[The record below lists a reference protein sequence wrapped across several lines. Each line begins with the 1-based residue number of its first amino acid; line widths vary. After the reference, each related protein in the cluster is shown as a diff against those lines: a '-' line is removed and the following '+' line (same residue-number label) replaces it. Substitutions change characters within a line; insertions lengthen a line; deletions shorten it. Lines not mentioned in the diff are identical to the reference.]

1 MSVCIQ
7 MEAHTQEERDMGLLH
22 LCWSNHLLFQC
33 LHTNFGVKV
42 PTFWLLPLKCRKN
55 NNLVALQQLPALPET
70 IVPVR
75 IHFSHE
81 DCDISGESS
90 ICNCWNIIC
99 SDCAHFKHQKTKAY
113 FLCSCFSL
121 PYEGRKPPNA
131 VELFSVS
138 ISCLSHFPPYLFF
151 SI

>member
-1 MSVCIQ
+1 MHTK
-7 MEAHTQEERDMGLLH
+7 AHTEEEERDHGYAVLHPCQSSQFLLQH
-22 LCWSNHLLFQC
+22 LY
-33 LHTNFGVKV
+33 TNVDVQV
-42 PTFWLLPLKCRKN
+42 PTLQLLPLKSRKKN
-55 NNLVALQQLPALPET
+55 KLVALQLLPAIPK
-70 IVPVR
+70 PVAPGR
-75 IHFSHE
+75 IHFSHK

-99 SDCAHFKHQKTKAY
+99 SDCARFKHQKTKAY
-113 FLCSCFSL
+113 FLCSCFLL
-121 PYEGRKPPNA
+121 PYEGMQPPNA